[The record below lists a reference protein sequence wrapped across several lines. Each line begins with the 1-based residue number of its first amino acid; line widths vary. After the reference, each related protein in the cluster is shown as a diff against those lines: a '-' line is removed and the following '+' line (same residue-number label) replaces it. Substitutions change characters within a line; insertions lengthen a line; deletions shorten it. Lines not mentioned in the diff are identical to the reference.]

1 MKRKEVT
8 PKEVTE
14 ILVLREAGYTALAIA
29 QRLGISIR
37 TVQRHLSEHGAK
49 KGSLKKEVIDK
60 AKADLFESVTS
71 GHAIREEAAKLII
84 DDIAYS
90 QHLRTVMLEATE
102 HLKATSLVDA
112 ALVMRAIAAA
122 STALKNT
129 SDMLRHSLGVDKV
142 IDDAGEVPDL
152 NVTELTN
159 EQIEEII
166 KKDKADIQDY

>member
-29 QRLGISIR
+29 NRLGISIR
-37 TVQRHLSEHGAK
+37 TVQRYLSEHGAK

-71 GHAIREEAAKLII
+71 SHAIREEAAKLVI
-84 DDIAYS
+84 DNIAQS
-90 QHLRTVMLEATE
+90 QHLRTVILDATE
-102 HLKATSLVDA
+102 HLKATSLADA
-112 ALVMRAIAAA
+112 VLVMRAVAAA

-142 IDDAGEVPDL
+142 ADDTAEIPDL
-152 NVTELTN
+152 NVTELTS
-159 EQIEEII
+159 EQIEEVIS
-166 KKDKADIQDY
+166 KQKADIQD

>member
-14 ILVLREAGYTALAIA
+14 MLVLREAGYTALAIA
-29 QRLGISIR
+29 QRLGISHR

-49 KGSLKKEVIDK
+49 KGALKREIIKK
-60 AKADLFESVTS
+60 AKAELFESVTS
-71 GHAIREEAAKLII
+71 NKAIREQAAKLII
-84 DDIAYS
+84 DDIAHS

-102 HLKATSLVDA
+102 HLKATSLDDA

-129 SDMLRHSLGVDKV
+129 SDMLRHTLGTDRLV
-142 IDDAGEVPDL
+142 DDAEDIPDL

-166 KKDKADIQDY
+166 NKQKLLEYD

>member
-8 PKEVTE
+8 PNEVTE

-29 QRLGISIR
+29 NRLGISTR
-37 TVQRHLSEHGAK
+37 TVQRYLSEHGAK

-71 GHAIREEAAKLII
+71 SQAIREEAAKLII
-84 DDIAYS
+84 DDIAHS
-90 QHLRTVMLEATE
+90 QHLRTVMVEATE

-166 KKDKADIQDY
+166 RKDKADIQD

>member
-29 QRLGISIR
+29 NRLGISIR

-49 KGSLKKEVIDK
+49 KGGLKKEVIER
-60 AKADLFESVTS
+60 AKAELFESVTTS
-71 GHAIREEAAKLII
+71 QSIREEAAKLII
-84 DDIAYS
+84 DDIAHS
-90 QHLRTVMLEATE
+90 QHLRNVILEATE
-102 HLKATSLVDA
+102 HLKATSLGDA
-112 ALVMRAIAAA
+112 ALVMRAVAAA

-152 NVTELTN
+152 NVTELTS

-166 KKDKADIQDY
+166 SKKKADIQD

>member
-29 QRLGISIR
+29 NRFGVSIR

-71 GHAIREEAAKLII
+71 SHAIREEAAKLII
-84 DDIAYS
+84 DDIAHS

-112 ALVMRAIAAA
+112 ALVMRAVAAA

-142 IDDAGEVPDL
+142 IDDVGEVPDL
-152 NVTELTN
+152 NVTELTK

-166 KKDKADIQDY
+166 NKDKANIQD

>member
-29 QRLGISIR
+29 NNLGVSLR

-49 KGSLKKEVIDK
+49 KGTLKKEVIEK
-60 AKADLFESVTS
+60 AKAELFDSVTTND
-71 GHAIREEAAKLII
+71 AIRHEAAKLII
-84 DDIAYS
+84 DDIAHS
-90 QHLRTVMLEATE
+90 RHIREVILDATE
-102 HLKATSLVDA
+102 HLKAASLTDA
-112 ALVMRAIAAA
+112 ALVMRALAAA

-129 SDMLRHSLGVDKV
+129 SDMLRHSIGMDR
-142 IDDAGEVPDL
+142 ITDDAGAIPDL

-159 EQIEEII
+159 EQIEEIM
-166 KKDKADIQDY
+166 KDEKADTYT

>member
-29 QRLGISIR
+29 NRLGISLR
-37 TVQRHLSEHGAK
+37 TVQRHLSEHGTK
-49 KGSLKKEVIDK
+49 KGGLKKEVIEK
-60 AKADLFESVTS
+60 AKAELFKSVTS
-71 GHAIREEAAKLII
+71 SHAIREEAAKLII

-90 QHLRTVMLEATE
+90 QHIRSVMLEATE
-102 HLKATSLVDA
+102 YLKATSLADA

-129 SDMLRHSLGVDKV
+129 SDMLRHSFGVDKI
-142 IDDAGEVPDL
+142 IDGAGEVPDL
-152 NVTELTN
+152 NVTELTK
-159 EQIEEII
+159 EQIEEIVS
-166 KKDKADIQDY
+166 KEKADIYD

>member
-29 QRLGISIR
+29 NNLGISLR

-49 KGSLKKEVIDK
+49 KGALKKEVIEK
-60 AKADLFESVTS
+60 AKAELFDSVTTND
-71 GHAIREEAAKLII
+71 AIRHEAAKLII
-84 DDIAYS
+84 DDIA
-90 QHLRTVMLEATE
+90 HARHIREVILGATE
-102 HLKATSLVDA
+102 HLKATSLTDA
-112 ALVMRAIAAA
+112 ALVMRALAAA

-129 SDMLRHSLGVDKV
+129 SDMLRHSIGMDK
-142 IDDAGEVPDL
+142 IADDAGVIPDL

-159 EQIEEII
+159 EQIEEIM
-166 KKDKADIQDY
+166 KEEKADTYT

>member
-29 QRLGISIR
+29 NRFGVSTR

-71 GHAIREEAAKLII
+71 SHAIREEAARLII
-84 DDIAYS
+84 DDIAHS

-112 ALVMRAIAAA
+112 ALVMRAVAAA

-142 IDDAGEVPDL
+142 IDDVGEVPDL
-152 NVTELTN
+152 NVTELTK

-166 KKDKADIQDY
+166 NKDKANIQD